1 MGFLTAYHTDIGIRK
16 KTNQDAL
23 LLKSGKTAKGSV
35 GLFVVCDGMGG
46 LSQGELA
53 SATVI
58 RGLSDWFE
66 TEMPLLALKE
76 NKDEEI
82 FNNIHAKIVELNE
95 KILDYGTTKQVKLG
109 TTLTALLVMYSKYY
123 IFHVGDS
130 RAYQMTNELVQL
142 TKDQTFVARE
152 VERGNMT
159 EEQAKQDPRQNILL
173 QCVGAMKELEVECS
187 TGEITEDTVFML
199 CSDGFYHQIRNEEL
213 YEQLNPKAVID
224 EEYLQ
229 QKLIQCVEL
238 VKRRQEV
245 DNISILAVKVL

>member
-66 TEMPLLALKE
+66 TEMPAFSLKE
-76 NKDEEI
+76 IDDEQI
-82 FNNIHAKIVELNE
+82 FNTIHAKIVELNE

-109 TTLTALLVMYSKYY
+109 TTLTA
-123 IFHVGDS
+123 
-130 RAYQMTNELVQL
+130 
-142 TKDQTFVARE
+142 
-152 VERGNMT
+152 
-159 EEQAKQDPRQNILL
+159 ILDYVL
-173 QCVGAMKELEVECS
+173 
-187 TGEITEDTVFML
+187 
-199 CSDGFYHQIRNEEL
+199 
-213 YEQLNPKAVID
+213 
-224 EEYLQ
+224 
-229 QKLIQCVEL
+229 
-238 VKRRQEV
+238 
-245 DNISILAVKVL
+245 KVLHLPCGRQQSLSNNERARPINKRSNICCKRS